1 MMTRSLEATLML
13 HKRSMVKT
21 MMISFTEEIEPPP
34 VKISSEIS
42 CSLDSE
48 PQYLAETTKS
58 MEVTMLLG
66 HRQSLEELMMT

>member
-66 HRQSLEELMMT
+66 HRQSPEELMMT